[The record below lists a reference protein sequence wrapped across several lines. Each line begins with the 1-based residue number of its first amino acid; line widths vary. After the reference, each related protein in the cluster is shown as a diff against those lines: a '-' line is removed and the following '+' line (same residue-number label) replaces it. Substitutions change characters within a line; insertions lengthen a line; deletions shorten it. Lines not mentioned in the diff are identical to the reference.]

1 MLKFGGRLF
10 LFAICIS
17 AYSVAHSGESS
28 MSNPLW
34 SKLRPWCIGR
44 FVFDR
49 PVASEISNQKY
60 QYRGDVLDARR
71 GVSSGVFREHVSSLE
86 TSLKSK
92 MRTDPGGG
100 KAGGHAWLEKV
111 LSPTASS
118 RVFVY
123 QKMSTEGVTFAYD
136 TEGYIYADDVL
147 FHTVGRI
154 GSSALGRVDELYN
167 DTYRRVEARDNWSV
181 PRQTGF
187 CIDNGIIT
195 GSSVYTEEVSQSFAL
210 MPGRPAL
217 LVIQMRN
224 ALNSD
229 QKQSLTKTLPEL
241 RAQLDR
247 LPGSYRILREG
258 KRTIAGIEAE
268 EVLFAVK
275 AGDITAYRFYLFA
288 PGNPGTLAKPNT
300 SVQLLFGAV
309 RSDMAPE
316 EATSP
321 VDETGA
327 LQTWDTL
334 LNSLRLRPGAV

>member
-1 MLKFGGRLF
+1 MVFEQGG
-10 LFAICIS
+10 
-17 AYSVAHSGESS
+17 YSHQFSYEH
-28 MSNPLW
+28 
-34 SKLRPWCIGR
+34 PW
-44 FVFDR
+44 
-49 PVASEISNQKY
+49 
-60 QYRGDVLDARR
+60 AR
-71 GVSSGVFREHVSSLE
+71 
-86 TSLKSK
+86 
-92 MRTDPGGG
+92 
-100 KAGGHAWLEKV
+100 W
-111 LSPTASS
+111 
-118 RVFVY
+118 
-123 QKMSTEGVTFAYD
+123 
-136 TEGYIYADDVL
+136 
-147 FHTVGRI
+147 
-154 GSSALGRVDELYN
+154 ALLYSIVQIVKN
-167 DTYRRVEARDNWSV
+167 VKD
-181 PRQTGF
+181 
-187 CIDNGIIT
+187 
-195 GSSVYTEEVSQSFAL
+195 TEEVSQSFTL

-229 QKQSLTKTLPEL
+229 QRQSLTKTLPEL

-247 LPGSYRILREG
+247 LPGSYRILCEG

-300 SVQLLFGAV
+300 SIQLLFGAV